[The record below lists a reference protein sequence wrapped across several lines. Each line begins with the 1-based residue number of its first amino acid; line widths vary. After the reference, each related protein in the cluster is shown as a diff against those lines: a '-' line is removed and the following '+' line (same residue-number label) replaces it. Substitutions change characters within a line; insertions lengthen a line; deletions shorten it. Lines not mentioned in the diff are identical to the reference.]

1 MRIAVVGLG
10 FMGLTHLK
18 GWRNVPDVK
27 IAAVS
32 SDDPKALSGDLS
44 GIQGNLDIGGETFDF
59 SSAAKFS
66 DAFECVRKADVD
78 AVDLCLPT
86 KLHAPVAL
94 AALEAGKHVLVE
106 KPMGL
111 DGAECDRIIEAA
123 SKAGRILMSAH
134 VLRFFPIYQPLL
146 EGVASGRFGKIQSA
160 LFRRRCAAP
169 AWSLWMG
176 DRAQSGGGVFDLLI
190 HDFDIALAAFGQPEA
205 ISAWGVEELSRG
217 LDVLTAQLHYPDI
230 ASVTVSGGWHHP
242 KSYPFSMEYTVSGD
256 HGTLE
261 FSSAGRPPKFYGE
274 DGAETLEP
282 QAEIDGYQA
291 EIGYFAECCRT
302 HTQPARCSPASS
314 AAAVRLTRL
323 AQESRARKGEILQCK
338 F

>member
-1 MRIAVVGLG
+1 MKVAVVGLG

-18 GWRNVPDVK
+18 GWRNAPGVA

-44 GIQGNLDIGGETFDF
+44 GIQGNLDVGGETFDF
-59 SSAAKFS
+59 SSLEKYS
-66 DAFECVRKADVD
+66 DAFECVRRADVE

-86 KLHAPVAL
+86 RLHAPVAL

-111 DGAECDRIIEAA
+111 DGAECDQMIEAA
-123 SKAGRILMSAH
+123 EKAGRILMSAH
-134 VLRFFPIYQPLL
+134 VLRFFPAYQPLL
-146 EGVASGRFGKIQSA
+146 AGVASGRFGQVHNA

-190 HDFDIALAAFGQPEA
+190 HDFDMALAAFGAPEA

-217 LDVLTAQLHYPDI
+217 LDVLTAQLHYPNI
-230 ASVTVSGGWHHP
+230 SSVTVSGGWHHP
-242 KSYPFSMEYTVSGD
+242 KSYPFSMEYTVSGEN
-256 HGTLE
+256 GTLD
-261 FSSAGRPPKFYGE
+261 FSSAGRPPKFYSA
-274 DGAETLEP
+274 DGSETLEP
-282 QAEIDGYQA
+282 QAEIDGYAA
-291 EIGYFAECCRT
+291 EIAYFAECCRT
-302 HTQPARCSPASS
+302 NSTPARCTPESS
-314 AAAVRLTRL
+314 ASAVRLTRL
-323 AQESRARKGEILQCK
+323 AQESRARKGEILPCK
-338 F
+338 L

>member
-1 MRIAVVGLG
+1 MKVAVVGLG

-18 GWRNVPDVK
+18 GWRNTPGVE

-44 GIQGNLDIGGETFDF
+44 GIQGNLDVGGETFDF
-59 SSAAKFS
+59 SSVEKYS
-66 DAFECVRKADVD
+66 DAFECVRKAGVD

-86 KLHAPVAL
+86 RLHAPVAP

-111 DGAECDRIIEAA
+111 DGADCDRMIEAA
-123 SKAGRILMSAH
+123 DKAGRILMSAH
-134 VLRFFPIYQPLL
+134 VLRFSPVYQPLL
-146 EGVASGRFGKIQSA
+146 EGLASGRLGQVYSA

-169 AWSLWMG
+169 GWSLWMG

-190 HDFDIALAAFGQPEA
+190 HDFDIAIAAFGLPEA
-205 ISAWGVEELSRG
+205 ISAWGVEELNRG
-217 LDVLTAQLHYPDI
+217 LDVLTAQLYYPEI
-230 ASVTVSGGWHHP
+230 ASVTVTGGWHHP
-242 KSYPFSMEYTVSGD
+242 KSYPFSMEYTVSGEN
-256 HGTLE
+256 GTLD
-261 FSSAGRPPKFYGE
+261 FSSAGRPPKLYFA
-274 DGAETLEP
+274 DGSEALEP
-282 QAEIDGYQA
+282 QAGIDGYQA
-291 EIGYFAECCRT
+291 EIAYFAECCRT
-302 HTQPARCSPASS
+302 NTQPARCAPESS

-323 AQESRARKGEILQCK
+323 AQQSRARKGEILPCK

>member
-1 MRIAVVGLG
+1 MKVAVVGLG

-18 GWRNVPDVK
+18 AWRNVPGVT

-44 GIQGNLDIGGETFDF
+44 GVQGNLDVGGETFDF
-59 SSAAKFS
+59 SAAQKYS
-66 DAFECVRKADVD
+66 DAFACVRESQAD

-111 DGAECDRIIEAA
+111 DGAACDQMIEAA
-123 SKAGRILMSAH
+123 EKAGRILMSAH
-134 VLRFFPIYQPLL
+134 VLRFFPAYQPLL
-146 EGVASGRFGKIQSA
+146 EGVASGRFGQVRNA
-160 LFRRRCAAP
+160 VFRRRCAAP

-190 HDFDIALAAFGQPEA
+190 HDFDIALAAFGLPQA
-205 ISAWGVEELSRG
+205 VSAWGVEELGRG
-217 LDVLTAQLHYPDI
+217 LDMLTAQLHYPEI
-230 ASVTVSGGWHHP
+230 GSVTVSGGWHHP
-242 KSYPFSMEYTVSGD
+242 KSYPFSMEYTVSGEN
-256 HGTLE
+256 GTLD
-261 FSSAGRPPKFYGE
+261 FSTAGRPPKFYGA
-274 DGAETLEP
+274 DGSETLEP
-282 QAEIDGYQA
+282 LAEIDGYQA
-291 EIGYFAECCRT
+291 EIAYFAECCRT
-302 HTQPARCSPASS
+302 RSKPARCLPGSS
-314 AAAVRLTRL
+314 AAAVRLTIL
-323 AQESRARKGEILQCK
+323 AQQSRALKGATLPCK